1 MKKIFLPILVLLA
14 TACGQELDVDPT
26 TSVDSNTAKKSID
39 LMVTGAYALIG
50 SGAPAGLEG
59 GLYSTDLLLNGDL
72 LASEDYMTWRGTF
85 NQYNEIASKA
95 MSTTN
100 SSVTRMWRKGYLA
113 INLANIILKE
123 LETSENASK
132 DYYRAQA
139 LLIRGIVH
147 FELVRF
153 FGEPS
158 TGRGIPLMT
167 APTENFDDITYPT
180 RASIDEVYTQVLA
193 DLNEAK
199 TILTT
204 NTGEFSNLEVVTA
217 FLARIYLQKGDFANA
232 LTNANEVIESGV
244 YELPAS
250 VEEGFNGTSSETIF
264 EIEQTTI
271 NNAGTANDGLTTFYS
286 CDPNT
291 PGSAGRGDVQIDDAF
306 IDQYESFDKR
316 RSLLIYTGTC
326 NKASVTS
333 AKWKDPYANI
343 PIIRLSEMYLIRAEA
358 NVRLGS
364 NVGDTPTN
372 DINAIRD
379 KAGASV
385 YDSNV
390 TLANVLLERELE
402 LAFEGHRIHD
412 FRRTSKV
419 VGSAVYVDDMFVL
432 PIPQTERNTNPNLEQ
447 NTFYTVN

>member
-1 MKKIFLPILVLLA
+1 
-14 TACGQELDVDPT
+14 
-26 TSVDSNTAKKSID
+26 
-39 LMVTGAYALIG
+39 
-50 SGAPAGLEG
+50 
-59 GLYSTDLLLNGDL
+59 
-72 LASEDYMTWRGTF
+72 
-85 NQYNEIASKA
+85 
-95 MSTTN
+95 
-100 SSVTRMWRKGYLA
+100 MWRKGYLA